1 MKIINPISKA
11 TGILNIIALLGVMLL
26 ISCGG
31 GNMSDAERSEK
42 MAEMRSLID
51 SRNFEIENQWVTPLR
66 GNRINLIGNAN
77 YIRFQGDS
85 VELFLPYF
93 GVRHTGGGYNNDG
106 GIKYEGLAKNL
117 QVLEGKYNSLVL
129 KFEGK
134 QSTES
139 YDFTVNV
146 YSNLSTSTQ
155 VNSSDRDPVSY
166 QGEIHEYK
174 NK

>member
-1 MKIINPISKA
+1 M
-11 TGILNIIALLGVMLL
+11 VL

-31 GNMSDAERSEK
+31 ANLSDAARSEK
-42 MAEMRSLID
+42 MAEMKSLID

-117 QVLEGKYNSLVL
+117 QVKEGRNNSLIL

-134 QSTES
+134 QATES

-146 YSNLSTSTQ
+146 FPNLNTSTQ
-155 VNSSDRDPVSY
+155 VNSSDRDPISY
-166 QGEIHEYK
+166 QGEIHEYD
-174 NK
+174 NKKL

>member
-1 MKIINPISKA
+1 MLK
-11 TGILNIIALLGVMLL
+11 IIALIGVLAL

-31 GNMSDAERSEK
+31 GNLSEAERTEK
-42 MAEMRSLID
+42 MAEMKSLID

-77 YIRFQGDS
+77 YIRFKGDS
-85 VELFLPYF
+85 VDLFLPYF

-117 QVLEGKYNSLVL
+117 QVNEGKNNSLVL

-134 QSTES
+134 HATES
-139 YDFTVNV
+139 YDFTISVFP
-146 YSNLSTSTQ
+146 NLNTSTQ
-155 VNSSDRDPVSY
+155 VTSSDRDPISY
-166 QGEIHEYK
+166 QGEAHKYAD